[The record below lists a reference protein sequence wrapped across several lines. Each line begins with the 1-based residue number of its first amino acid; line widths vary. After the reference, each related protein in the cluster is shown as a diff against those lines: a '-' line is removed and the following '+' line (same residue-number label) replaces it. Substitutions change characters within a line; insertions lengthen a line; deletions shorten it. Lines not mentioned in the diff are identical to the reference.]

1 MRCRVTVLMQRAA
14 DAIHRAAAP
23 HMPLTLQLQL
33 LSVLQVWPPSH
44 TQTLSILCSHLQL
57 LPDAAA
63 ASAAVCASIVVAC
76 PQA

>member
-23 HMPLTLQLQL
+23 HMPLPLQLQL
-33 LSVLQVWPPSH
+33 LSVLQVRPPGH
-44 TQTLSILCSHLQL
+44 KQTISMLCSHLEL

-63 ASAAVCASIVVAC
+63 AFAAVCASILVAC